1 MLQFDA
7 ETARQIEATYT
18 TPDVVAQRREVR
30 RLLAPRPGEH
40 IVDIGA

>member
-7 ETARQIEATYT
+7 ETARRIEAMYT
-18 TPDVVAQRREVR
+18 TPDVVAQRQEVR

-40 IVDIGA
+40 LEWHI